1 MPSADETPE
10 GLVAALATRRAPR
23 QESRPRGLIIDPRA
37 ITVEQGR
44 SHDAGSTQ
52 RRPVSG
58 ERETRCQPSPEC
70 PARGRKVRTI
80 ACRRGGGR
88 IHCFPG
94 ISPPLEAV
102 YRTTEN
108 RGVPSSSV
116 VARRAAVSIASGSD
130 LRWPR
135 PLVVV
140 SYAPGSAREAEL
152 VTRAVRSTVRS
163 IAGFPPRPGPSDTS
177 EDPDGYG
184 IYGTMGHCAPAGH
197 QVEGLVRGFPGG
209 GSSPLRR
216 MSESPANAG
225 LSCSISR

>member
-116 VARRAAVSIASGSD
+116 VARRAAVAIASGSD
-130 LRWPR
+130 LPM
-135 PLVVV
+135 
-140 SYAPGSAREAEL
+140 AATPGGRQLRARL
-152 VTRAVRSTVRS
+152 CSRSQIGNPSREKHS
-163 IAGFPPRPGPSDTS
+163 EKHRGIPPRPGPSDTS

-184 IYGTMGHCAPAGH
+184 IYGTMGDCEPAGH
-197 QVEGLVRGFPGG
+197 QVEGLVG
-209 GSSPLRR
+209 
-216 MSESPANAG
+216 
-225 LSCSISR
+225 

>member
-1 MPSADETPE
+1 MLGP
-10 GLVAALATRRAPR
+10 RR
-23 QESRPRGLIIDPRA
+23 RGR
-37 ITVEQGR
+37 GR
-44 SHDAGSTQ
+44 SPLGITAKSEFSDARLSNRICRFAAIPAADGQSDSSEIV
-52 RRPVSG
+52 VS
-58 ERETRCQPSPEC
+58 RFEC
-70 PARGRKVRTI
+70 G
-80 ACRRGGGR
+80 
-88 IHCFPG
+88 
-94 ISPPLEAV
+94 
-102 YRTTEN
+102 
-108 RGVPSSSV
+108 
-116 VARRAAVSIASGSD
+116 RAACGSLIASGSD

-140 SYAPGSAREAEL
+140 SYAPGSAREAKL

-216 MSESPANAG
+216 MKRKPRKCGAFALPARARSVGCAIDAETSMAFAPRG
-225 LSCSISR
+225 LDL